1 MIALAREGQKNPAL
15 RRTGRSSLLRAIS
28 VGVALSLTGPAIV
41 RTAAAAPS
49 GFENPDAEALYAEGV
64 ELFDRGEFEAALE
77 KVEASLAIESTAKSL
92 YAKAQS
98 LNKLDRC
105 REAVPIYNEVLRM
118 LPDKSAARPAV
129 KDALVTCAEKMAEQE
144 DPVVAPPPIED
155 TATDAAETD
164 PNPGPADEPAPEP
177 TGKKWYADPY
187 APVLIGVGA
196 IGVGLGGYYLGQ
208 ASEENSKQPE
218 QYDEFAAKG
227 ERVRKLQVQ
236 GGVILGVGGALLLTG
251 VIRYAV
257 LGARGRRNKTAFTP
271 VLGPRFTGASLT
283 GRF

>member
-1 MIALAREGQKNPAL
+1 MARNA
-15 RRTGRSSLLRAIS
+15 
-28 VGVALSLTGPAIV
+28 V
-41 RTAAAAPS
+41 AAPE
-49 GFENPDAEALYAEGV
+49 GFQNDEAWELYSEGV
-64 ELFDRGEFEAALE
+64 TMFDNGDFEGALE

-105 REAVPIYNEVLRM
+105 REAVPIYNDVLAM

-129 KDALVTCAEKMAEQE
+129 KDALVTCAEKMAEE
-144 DPVVAPPPIED
+144 DEAVAAPAVALDEDEDAELDDASGPV
-155 TATDAAETD
+155 
-164 PNPGPADEPAPEP
+164 DEPPAKSN
-177 TGKKWYADPY
+177 GKKWYADPY

-196 IGVGLGGYYLGQ
+196 IGVGIGGYYLGQ

-227 ERVRKLQVQ
+227 ERVRQLQVQ
-236 GGVILGVGGALLLTG
+236 GGVILGVGGALVLTG
-251 VIRYAV
+251 AIRYAV

-271 VLGPRFTGASLT
+271 LVGPRFTGASFS

>member
-1 MIALAREGQKNPAL
+1 MAHNA
-15 RRTGRSSLLRAIS
+15 
-28 VGVALSLTGPAIV
+28 V
-41 RTAAAAPS
+41 AAPE
-49 GFENPDAEALYAEGV
+49 GFQNDEAWELYSEGV
-64 ELFDRGEFEAALE
+64 TMFDNGDFEGALE

-105 REAVPIYNEVLRM
+105 REAVPIYNEVLAM

-129 KDALVTCAEKMAEQE
+129 KDALVTCAEKMAEE
-144 DPVVAPPPIED
+144 DEAVATPVVALDGDSGEASDLGDASGPVDEPPPKSS
-155 TATDAAETD
+155 
-164 PNPGPADEPAPEP
+164 
-177 TGKKWYADPY
+177 GKKWYADPY

-196 IGVGLGGYYLGQ
+196 IGVGIGGYYLGQ

-227 ERVRKLQVQ
+227 ERVRQLQVQ
-236 GGVILGVGGALLLTG
+236 GGVILGVGGALILTG
-251 VIRYAV
+251 AIRYAV
-257 LGARGRRNKTAFTP
+257 LGVRGRRSKTAFTP
-271 VLGPRFTGASLT
+271 VVGPRFTGASFS